1 MIKSAEAAGLY
12 CVGHALVDY
21 EIKVEDRYLDHHSIK
36 KGQMTLVDEA
46 AFRYHLE
53 KNLSHLVVDRAG
65 GGSAVN
71 SLVTYVRLG
80 GTGSLCCQLAAD
92 DGGDF
97 FKQELV
103 NLGIAVINGRG
114 GQNGQSGQNGR
125 DGQNERGGEN
135 GRGGQNG
142 RGGENGRDEPAS
154 PATASG
160 AAPAAGPAETTGPKE
175 PTGRCLVL
183 ITPDAERTML
193 THPGINQRLNSP
205 ANLTAALATGALFYG
220 ESYLVSGD
228 AQFECLMEHLRACRE
243 LNIRT
248 SVSMSD
254 VSMVVHF
261 RQRMIAILDSE
272 PDILFGNREEFGEY
286 TGQKDPDEMAGKL
299 DGKVNT
305 LVLTDGKHGSF
316 VYHAGKKTN
325 VPALRTAATDTLGAG
340 DAYAGAFLYAMQERG
355 CEPAAAAEF
364 AAAAAGQVVSRFGPR
379 LNMTECQELISQFF
393 PSS

>member
-103 NLGIAVINGRG
+103 NLGIAVINGRDE
-114 GQNGQSGQNGR
+114 QNGQSGQNGQI
-125 DGQNERGGEN
+125 GQNEPASPVSATASGAHPS
-135 GRGGQNG
+135 
-142 RGGENGRDEPAS
+142 EPAS
-154 PATASG
+154 PA
-160 AAPAAGPAETTGPKE
+160 GPTETTGPTE

-205 ANLTAALATGALFYG
+205 ANLTDALATGALFYG

-243 LNIRT
+243 LKIRT

-261 RQRMIAILDSE
+261 RQRMIAVLDSD

-286 TGQKDPDEMAGKL
+286 TGQKDPDKMAGKL

-316 VYHAGKKTN
+316 VYHAGKKIN
-325 VPALRTAATDTLGAG
+325 VPALRTDAKDTLGAG